1 MCQCVP
7 PSRIRLTQRSRLPA
21 TLCPR
26 LQFWTQSACWPFPCW
41 SRPTR
46 GQHSGLFRSDITKA
60 TYFSTPLLLGKNGLE
75 KNLGLPKVNANEK
88 ELLKKA
94 IQELKKNI
102 QKGEE
107 LVKKK

>member
-1 MCQCVP
+1 
-7 PSRIRLTQRSRLPA
+7 
-21 TLCPR
+21 
-26 LQFWTQSACWPFPCW
+26 PCR

-46 GQHSGLFRSDITKA
+46 GQHSGLFLSDITKA

-94 IQELKKNI
+94 ILELKKNI
-102 QKGEE
+102 QMGEDF
-107 LVKKK
+107 VKKK

>member
-1 MCQCVP
+1 MRAPISNPVNSTVP
-7 PSRIRLTQRSRLPA
+7 IACDTLPKA
-21 TLCPR
+21 AVLDPKR
-26 LQFWTQSACWPFPCW
+26 VLAISM
-41 SRPTR
+41 
-46 GQHSGLFRSDITKA
+46 LDIDRAGA

-75 KNLGLPKVNANEK
+75 KILSLPKVNANEK